1 MEGIIR
7 NLKEAIGAGYGAEI
21 GLDYRWQ
28 ALNRGARRMPED
40 DMSMDSLERRSAVV
54 AQARRDMQA
63 ILDTLIEE
71 LEMKEE

>member
-1 MEGIIR
+1 MKAIIR
-7 NLKEAIGAGYGAEI
+7 NLKEGISEAYDAEC

-54 AQARRDMQA
+54 AKARRDMQK
-63 ILDTLIEE
+63 IMDELIKELGEE
-71 LEMKEE
+71 

>member
-1 MEGIIR
+1 MEAIIR
-7 NLKEAIGAGYGAEI
+7 NLKEAISAGYGAEN

-54 AQARRDMQA
+54 AQARRDMQV
-63 ILDTLIEE
+63 ILDTLKEE